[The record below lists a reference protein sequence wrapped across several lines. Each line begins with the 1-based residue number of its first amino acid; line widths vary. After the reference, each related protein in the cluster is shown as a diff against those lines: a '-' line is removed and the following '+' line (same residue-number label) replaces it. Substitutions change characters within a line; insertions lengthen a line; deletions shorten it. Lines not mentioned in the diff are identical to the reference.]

1 MQDKFL
7 MQFSLTLCLTVL
19 SSTGFTQSWPGGPAT
34 PEAEPNQVMSAQDR
48 ATISQ
53 NSLDQAPVGPDDC
66 EAKFP
71 FPSSTKRDPYAENGP
86 EVCKKL
92 QIRGQRM
99 QCEVDSLLLEK
110 PTGTTTGSK
119 IELAAWARCN
129 SKVATLL
136 IEGYYLPAS
145 EIERRLQICSANFYA
160 DPGKMPKLGWYQR
173 FLKWATSNDLT
184 PPPTD
189 AALEVALRQSTPLE
203 NHQDAAGLMKCEWM
217 FSRSRSPVIDVLPGG
232 SLADASNAPPV
243 APAKKAAPKRPASK
257 TPPQGATKP

>member
-1 MQDKFL
+1 MQDNFFIKLSAVFCL
-7 MQFSLTLCLTVL
+7 MAL
-19 SSTGFTQSWPGGPAT
+19 SATGFAQTWPESTPA
-34 PEAEPNQVMSAQDR
+34 AESMGNPSLSPQDK
-48 ATISQ
+48 AMISQ

-66 EAKFP
+66 ETKFP
-71 FPSSTKRDPYAENGP
+71 FPQSMKRDPYAENGA
-86 EVCKKL
+86 EICKKL

-110 PTGTTTGSK
+110 PTGSSTTGSK

-129 SKVATLL
+129 SKVASLL
-136 IEGYYLPAS
+136 MEGYYLPAS

-217 FSRSRSPVIDVLPGG
+217 FSRSRSPVIEVLPGG
-232 SLADASNAPPV
+232 SSADPAYAPSASPM
-243 APAKKAAPKRPASK
+243 KKPAPKRPASK
-257 TPPQGATKP
+257 TSL

>member
-1 MQDKFL
+1 MQDNFFIKLSAAF
-7 MQFSLTLCLTVL
+7 CLIAL
-19 SSTGFTQSWPGGPAT
+19 SATGFTQTWPESSAT
-34 PEAEPNQVMSAQDR
+34 SESVSNTSLAPQDK

-53 NSLDQAPVGPDDC
+53 NSLDQVSAGPDDC
-66 EAKFP
+66 ETKFP
-71 FPSSTKRDPYAENGP
+71 LPQSTKRDPYTENGA
-86 EVCKKL
+86 EICKKL
-92 QIRGQRM
+92 QVRGQRM
-99 QCEVDSLLLEK
+99 QCEVDSLLLDK
-110 PTGTTTGSK
+110 PTGSSTTGSK

-129 SKVATLL
+129 SKVASLL

-217 FSRSRSPVIDVLPGG
+217 FSRSRSPVIEVLPGG
-232 SLADASNAPPV
+232 SSADASYT
-243 APAKKAAPKRPASK
+243 PAVSPMKKPAPKRPASK
-257 TPPQGATKP
+257 TPQ